1 MKNLLFVLF
10 FVFNLSFAHKD
21 AIAQDSCGNTRI
33 YMRSAFKYG
42 EFNKTKVI
50 VQLIDKVAKELNYNE
65 DILIEYNHQIK
76 RYYSEKDEL
85 FLEYRK
91 FRNENYLKIKITDTN
106 IDIDQFINIVEFAI
120 KNRKKLKLLEYK
132 IEDIDIE
139 TNKKIGS
146 HIITNPK
153 IIDSINALKLNEKY
167 TNYLNSQIEIFR
179 NDKFNCYWKNKRYY
193 YKIKDN
199 EINHLFTIDDNLL
212 YSNELTDFWL
222 VVFPNH
228 KEFFFIN
235 NEGGISEN
243 HELECNNE
251 VFYFRKRSE
260 LILVN
265 SYTSKQFY
273 YLPLRDKLLKEVN

>member
-1 MKNLLFVLF
+1 MKNLVFVLF
-10 FVFNLSFAHKD
+10 LVFNLSFAHKD

-50 VQLIDKVAKELNYNE
+50 VQIIDKVAKELNYNE
-65 DILIEYNHQIK
+65 DILIEYNHQIR
-76 RYYSEKDEL
+76 RYYSENDEV

-106 IDIDQFINIVEFAI
+106 IDIEQFINIAEFAI
-120 KNRKKLKLLEYK
+120 KNRKKLKSLEFK
-132 IEDIDIE
+132 IDDFDVE
-139 TNKKIGS
+139 TNQKVGS
-146 HIITNPK
+146 HIVTNPK
-153 IIDSINALKLNEKY
+153 IIDSINVLKLNEKY
-167 TNYLNSQIEIFR
+167 TNYMNSQIEIFR
-179 NDKFNCYWKNKRYY
+179 NDKFNCYWKNKKYHY
-193 YKIKDN
+193 IIKEN
-199 EINHLFTIDDNLL
+199 EINLLFSIDDNLL
-212 YSNELTDFWL
+212 YSNELTDFGL

-235 NEGGISEN
+235 NYGEISEN

-265 SYTSKQFY
+265 TYTSEQFY
-273 YLPLRDKLLKEVN
+273 YLPSRDKLLKEVN